1 MTGYR
6 SSTCRRSRP
15 AVEVQAAK
23 ALYNTVDSQ
32 SAFKSGH
39 ARAAGVAVSERA
51 MAESSGA
58 SHNVLLGELSGRDR
72 ADAVLARLEATYV
85 NRVSCQQLHFLLRL
99 CQDCAVQC
107 MQRCQDCAVQ
117 RMQRCQDCAVQC
129 MQRCQ
134 DCAVQH
140 MQRCQDCAVQ
150 CMQRC
155 QDCAVQC
162 MQRCQDC
169 AVQRLYRT
177 ASRYMRMTS
186 CIVGRLWLRPGH
198 RGVEWPRAFGH
209 HR

>member
-1 MTGYR
+1 LTVKVEPAIRVPLGAQVFSFTQLHEHVKHKLSFSEMTGYR

-107 MQRCQDCAVQ
+107 MIQSSACRGVKI
-117 RMQRCQDCAVQC
+117 VQC
-129 MQRCQ
+129 RGFI
-134 DCAVQH
+134 A
-140 MQRCQDCAVQ
+140 
-150 CMQRC
+150 
-155 QDCAVQC
+155 
-162 MQRCQDC
+162 
-169 AVQRLYRT
+169 QRLGT
-177 ASRYMRMTS
+177 
-186 CIVGRLWLRPGH
+186 CG
-198 RGVEWPRAFGH
+198 
-209 HR
+209 